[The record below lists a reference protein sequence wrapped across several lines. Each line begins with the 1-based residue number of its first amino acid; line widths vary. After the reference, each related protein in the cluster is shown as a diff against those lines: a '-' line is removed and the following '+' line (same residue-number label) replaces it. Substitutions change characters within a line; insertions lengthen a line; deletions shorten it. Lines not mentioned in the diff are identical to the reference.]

1 MEQRL
6 FDLQIIFYDPIV
18 DHCKLP
24 ALAHM
29 GMGVY
34 IVRLPMGRPSGMADA
49 HLPGQRLLGG
59 QGLPENAKAAFAFFY
74 LEPSLRRCHRDS
86 G

>member
-18 DHCKLP
+18 DYRELP
-24 ALAHM
+24 ILAYV

-34 IVRLPMGRPSGMADA
+34 IVRLPMGRPSGMANA
-49 HLPGQRLLGG
+49 HLPRQRLPGS
-59 QGLPENAKAAFAFFY
+59 QGLPENAKASSAFFY
-74 LEPSLRRCHRDS
+74 LQPSVRRYHRDS